1 MIRVG
6 VIGVG
11 SMGKNHVRI
20 YSEMEGVE
28 LVGISDVNQ
37 ALVEELAHAFNTTA
51 YTDYKKLL
59 AQSLDAVSIVVPT
72 KMHKDVTL
80 DALDAG
86 VNVLVEK
93 PIADTLE
100 NADLMIK
107 AAKEKGLMLMVGHIE
122 RFNPAVIRLKQIIES
137 GLLGKIVSMSTRR
150 VGAYNPRIRDVGV
163 ILDIGVHD
171 VDIISYLYGKK
182 IDQVYTIAGA
192 NIHSSEDHASIHLRF
207 DHEYSGLVDVNWLT
221 PHKVRTLTAVGV
233 EGVAYLDYL
242 KQSVVLHDKE
252 WVREAK
258 VEPKE
263 PLLNELQYFVR
274 CVANN
279 EYPHPNG
286 EDGKHA
292 LEACMAAI
300 TSYHEEKV
308 VDI

>member
-1 MIRVG
+1 
-6 VIGVG
+6 
-11 SMGKNHVRI
+11 
-20 YSEMEGVE
+20 
-28 LVGISDVNQ
+28 
-37 ALVEELAHAFNTTA
+37 
-51 YTDYKKLL
+51 
-59 AQSLDAVSIVVPT
+59 
-72 KMHKDVTL
+72 
-80 DALDAG
+80 
-86 VNVLVEK
+86 
-93 PIADTLE
+93 
-100 NADLMIK
+100 
-107 AAKEKGLMLMVGHIE
+107 MLMVGHIE

-192 NIHSSEDHASIHLRF
+192 DIHSSEDHASIHLRF